1 MENNEKYLLLWVD
14 DEIEHLKPHILFL
27 NEKGYKID
35 TATNG
40 KDALSM
46 LTKDNYNL
54 VFLDENMPGL
64 SGLDTLMRI
73 KEEQPGLPVI
83 MVTKS
88 EEEEI
93 MDQAIGSKIA
103 DYLIKPVL
111 PKQVLSSIKRI
122 LGRHTLV
129 SKKTTTD
136 YQSVF
141 SKIGLKIN
149 ERLDIDEWYDIY
161 KQLVFWEM
169 ELQEASSSMNEVL
182 LMQKNEANQ
191 QFARFVKENYLNWLN
206 TDDQSN
212 PLMSHQLMRNR
223 IMPLLNNNE
232 KVVFLL
238 IDNFRYDQWELIK
251 QELTPYFNMRSDE
264 LYCSILPTA
273 TQYARNAI
281 FSGLMP
287 SNISKIRPDLWI
299 EEDDEGSKNQYE
311 EELINDYFERN
322 RKKIKIFYDK
332 INNNESGRKLLDNF
346 SQLKNHDLSVIV
358 INFVDMLSH
367 ARTEMKMIKELVADE
382 SAYRS
387 LTRSWFVHS
396 PLFELIKRLSQEKV
410 TLVIT
415 TDHGTIKVQNP
426 IKVIG
431 DRNTNTNLR
440 YKQGKNLSYEK
451 KQVFEIK
458 KPEDAFLP
466 KPNVSTS
473 YIFATDND
481 FFAYPNNYNYYVN
494 YYKDTFQHG
503 GISMEEVMVPFAIL
517 NPRG

>member
-14 DEIEHLKPHILFL
+14 DEIEHLKSHIFFL
-27 NEKGYKID
+27 KEKGYQID

-40 KDALSM
+40 KDALVM
-46 LTKDNYNL
+46 LLDKNYNL

-73 KEEQPGLPVI
+73 KEMQPGLPVV

-111 PKQVLSSIKRI
+111 PNQILSSIKRN
-122 LGRHTLV
+122 LRRQTLI

-141 SKIGLKIN
+141 SKIGM
-149 ERLDIDEWYDIY
+149 RLNDRLNIDEWYEIY
-161 KQLVFWEM
+161 KQIVFWEM
-169 ELQEASSSMNEVL
+169 ELQEADSSMNEVL

-191 QFARFVKENYLNWLN
+191 QFIRFVKENYLHWLN
-206 TDDQSN
+206 SEDEET
-212 PLMSHQLMRNR
+212 PLMSHQLLRDR
-223 IMPLLNNNE
+223 ILPLLNNNE
-232 KVVFLL
+232 KVAFIV

-251 QELTPYFNMRSDE
+251 QELTPYFNIKSDE

-287 SNISKIRPDLWI
+287 SNISKIRPDLWM
-299 EEDDEGSKNQYE
+299 EEDDEGGKNQFE
-311 EELINDYFERN
+311 EELINDYFDRN
-322 RKKIKIFYDK
+322 RKKIKIFYEK
-332 INNNESGRKLLDNF
+332 VNNSETGRKLLDNF
-346 SQLKNHDLSVIV
+346 SHLQNHDLSVIV

-367 ARTEMKMIKELVADE
+367 ARTEMKMIKELVGDE

-396 PLFELIKRLSQEKV
+396 PLFDLLKRLSQEKI
-410 TLVIT
+410 TTVIT
-415 TDHGTIKVQNP
+415 TDHGTIRVQNP

-440 YKQGKNLSYEK
+440 YKQGKNLAYDK
-451 KQVFEIK
+451 KQVFEIR
-458 KPEDAFLP
+458 KPEEAFLP

-473 YIFATDND
+473 YIFATGDD

-503 GISMEEVMVPFAIL
+503 GVSMEEVMVPFAVL